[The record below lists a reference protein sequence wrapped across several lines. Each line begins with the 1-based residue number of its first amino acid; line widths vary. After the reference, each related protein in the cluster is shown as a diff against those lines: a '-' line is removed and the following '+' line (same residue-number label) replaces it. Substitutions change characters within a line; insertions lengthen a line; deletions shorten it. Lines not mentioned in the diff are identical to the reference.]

1 MMLQTLNILH
11 RIRSDEKLQDASL
24 GICPIVQRMME
35 REGGMEPNSFG
46 SVQKMLKEIFR
57 EWGSY
62 SGDDLYPVPNP
73 RKPKSSDM
81 AYPCYIRACEA
92 GNMWRGPY
100 GALRRDLLNFTIAYL
115 EKRLEA
121 YLPLE
126 EINAVLHK
134 IQPGLA
140 ARMHGFEYAITGA
153 KTEGIL
159 PMQWRTGHIMYG
171 YKNTPTPTGWF
182 YISGLE
188 LETFVKGCK

>member
-1 MMLQTLNILH
+1 MMLQTLNILR
-11 RIRSDEKLQDASL
+11 RIRDDEKLQDASL
-24 GICPIVQRMME
+24 GICPIVQRIME

-57 EWGSY
+57 EWDCH
-62 SGDDLYPVPNP
+62 SGDDLYPVPGD
-73 RKPKSSDM
+73 RES
-81 AYPCYIRACEA
+81 AYTSYILAYEF
-92 GNMWRGPY
+92 GNMWQGPY
-100 GALRRDLLNFTIAYL
+100 GELRRNLLNFTIAYL
-115 EKRLEA
+115 ERRLDS

-140 ARMHGFEYAITGA
+140 ARLHGFEYAITGA

-171 YKNTPTPTGWF
+171 CKNTPTPAGWF
-182 YISGLE
+182 YVSGIE

>member
-1 MMLQTLNILH
+1 MMLQTLNILR
-11 RIRSDEKLQDASL
+11 RIRDDEKLQDASL

-35 REGGMEPNSFG
+35 EEGGMEPNSFG
-46 SVQKMLKEIFR
+46 SVQKMLTEIFR

-73 RKPKSSDM
+73 CKPKRSDM
-81 AYPCYIRACEA
+81 AYTCYSRAYEA

-126 EINAVLHK
+126 EINKVLHK

-140 ARMHGFEYAITGA
+140 ARMHGLEYAITGA
-153 KTEGIL
+153 KSRGLL
-159 PMQWRTGHIMYG
+159 PMQWRTGRIMYG
-171 YKNTPTPTGWF
+171 YKNTPTPAGWF
-182 YISGLE
+182 YVSGLE
-188 LETFVKGCK
+188 LETFVKGYK

>member
-1 MMLQTLNILH
+1 MMLQTLNILR
-11 RIRSDEKLQDASL
+11 RIRDDEKLQDASL
-24 GICPIVQRMME
+24 GICPIVQRIME

-57 EWGSY
+57 EWDCH
-62 SGDDLYPVPNP
+62 SGDDLYPVPSP
-73 RKPKSSDM
+73 RASDKKEA
-81 AYPCYIRACEA
+81 AYAFYRSAYA
-92 GNMWRGPY
+92 FGNMWRGPY

-115 EKRLEA
+115 ERRLDS

-134 IQPGLA
+134 IQPGLVA
-140 ARMHGFEYAITGA
+140 SPHGFEYAITGV

-159 PMQWRTGHIMYG
+159 PVQWRTGHIMYG

-182 YISGLE
+182 YASGIE
-188 LETFVKGCK
+188 LETFVKGYK